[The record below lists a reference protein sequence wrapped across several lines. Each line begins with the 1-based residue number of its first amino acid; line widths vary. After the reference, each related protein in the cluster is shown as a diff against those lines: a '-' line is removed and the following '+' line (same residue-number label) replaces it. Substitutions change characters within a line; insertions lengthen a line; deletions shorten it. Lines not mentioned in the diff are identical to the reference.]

1 MNCSIPNGCRSFRSW
16 AALSWPLEQ
25 GGRSGWSGAVPHVR
39 NVWGPAALHGSLDV
53 TGITGAA
60 EVLEHSRTNENLKT
74 QRVLSLQKYLCF
86 GRGEEEKGKNK
97 LYTKRQNR
105 LRLSLLVTNQ
115 FIFPCY

>member
-16 AALSWPLEQ
+16 ATLRRPPEQ
-25 GGRSGWSGAVPHVR
+25 GGRSGCSGAVPHVR